1 MTSPLDDLLVRFTA
15 LHPRIIDLSLGRIE
29 RLLETLGH
37 PERKLPPV
45 VHVAGTN
52 GKGSVVAFM
61 RAALE
66 AAGYRCHV
74 YTSPHLVKFN
84 ERIVLAGREI
94 ADPPLTEVLERVEAA
109 NAGAE
114 ITFFEITTAAAL
126 LAFAETAADILLLEV
141 GLGGRLDATNVV
153 ARPAASC
160 ITPIDL
166 DHQKY
171 LGDTLAAIAAEKAG
185 ILKPRVPAVIAAQRP
200 EAMAP
205 IAMRAEAI
213 GTPLLLEDRDWRA
226 VPAQSGLRYEGPRW
240 TLDLPKP
247 NLPGAH
253 QLKNAG
259 AALACL
265 EQLAPFPL
273 SAAALAQG
281 VAGAR
286 WPARLQRVATG
297 PLAKL
302 LPAGWELW
310 LDGAHNPHGA
320 RALAAWLDAQKKP
333 AYLVTAMLDSKDP
346 AGFFHELT
354 GRFASV
360 RTVPV
365 PGGHNGLNPAGL
377 AETARRAGH
386 DAESAADSAAAIAGI
401 IARAPPGPALLIVAG
416 SLYLA
421 GAILAE
427 NG

>member
-1 MTSPLDDLLVRFTA
+1 MTTPIDTLLARLTA

-29 RLLETLGH
+29 RLLATLGH
-37 PERKLPPV
+37 PEKTLPPV

-52 GKGSVVAFM
+52 GKGSVVAFC

-94 ADPPLTEVLERVEAA
+94 EDDRLAALLERVEAA

-114 ITFFEITTAAAL
+114 ITFFEITTAAAFA
-126 LAFAETAADILLLEV
+126 AFAEAPADILLLEV

-153 ARPAASC
+153 ARPAVTC
-160 ITPIDL
+160 ITPVDL

-185 ILKPRVPAVIAAQRP
+185 ILKPRVPAIVSAQTA

-205 IAMRAEAI
+205 IAMRAEEI
-213 GTPLLLEDRDWRA
+213 GTPLWVEGRDWRA
-226 VPAQSGLRYEGPRW
+226 ARKETGLRYEGPRW
-240 TLDLPKP
+240 TLDLPGP
-247 NLPGAH
+247 NLLGAH
-253 QLKNAG
+253 QFQNAG
-259 AALACL
+259 TALACL
-265 EQLAPFPL
+265 EQLAAFSL
-273 SAAALAQG
+273 GEAALARG
-281 VAGAR
+281 ITGAR
-286 WPARLQRVATG
+286 WPARLQRLAKG

-302 LPAGWELW
+302 LPDRWQLW

-320 RALAAWLDAQKKP
+320 RALAAWLAQQKMP
-333 AYLVTAMLDSKDP
+333 VHLVTAMLDSKDP
-346 AGFFHELT
+346 AGFFAELK
-354 GRFASV
+354 GRVASV

-365 PGGHNGLNPAGL
+365 PGGHNGLDPKFL
-377 AETARRAGH
+377 AETAARAGH
-386 DAESAADSAAAIAGI
+386 KAAAAADPAAALRAIVAEAG
-401 IARAPPGPALLIVAG
+401 PTPALVMIAG